1 MLVYLNND
9 IYRAWEESRVS
20 YEEAVAVVQPV
31 AVDSQVWADDV
42 FVTQEEWDRINGK
55 ALIDTEIVDEISD
68 AFIDTNLKVNGVTD
82 GAVSYSRVVRLLL
95 QYYRDNTDL

>member
-1 MLVYLNND
+1 M
-9 IYRAWEESRVS
+9 IP
-20 YEEAVAVVQPV
+20 PV
-31 AVDSQVWADDV
+31 AVDSRVWADDV
-42 FVTQEEWDRINGK
+42 FVTQDEWDRINGK

-95 QYYRDNTDL
+95 QYYRQVQAEG